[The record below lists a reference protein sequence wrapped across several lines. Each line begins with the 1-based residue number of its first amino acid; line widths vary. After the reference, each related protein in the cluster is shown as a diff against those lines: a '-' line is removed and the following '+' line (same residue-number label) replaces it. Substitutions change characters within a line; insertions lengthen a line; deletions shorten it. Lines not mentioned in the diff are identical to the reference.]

1 MTETRLSEL
10 RYLPAPPEVRK
21 SMTGMTI
28 GGYAAKFSVRS
39 HNLGNFIEVVE
50 PQAFRKSESDGF
62 PGTTCKYQ
70 HDDNMLL
77 GTTAAGTL
85 RIAIDK
91 VGVDYTCDLPE
102 CRADVFEMIS
112 RKDVQHSSFA
122 MQVYD
127 QQFERGDNGVPVR
140 HLLQCRLLDCSPV
153 TSPAYPDATVALR
166 SLAAQFEIDPE
177 EVFQLN
183 RDNELRKLFERTDVP
198 ILSGREALKQVGRT
212 KQGRQ
217 ALMESLAAKPIDA
230 RLRRAEAMAAEPV
243 SGAERLAQA
252 QAVRD
257 PVKAQI
263 AALQVELA
271 EARAYIAKLSDP
283 VAIEREA
290 SQRAMDL
297 ADERARDEIDR
308 QNGTLSGA
316 AAMRLL
322 EEARPAG
329 CAPYVP
335 PAPEAEE
342 SNVPRYLA
350 DDSELMRREL
360 DEARAEIERLSV
372 PRTMDPHEALRQL
385 EAMRPAALYVEAP
398 VNRGRASDSYLSELG
413 GRY

>member
-1 MTETRLSEL
+1 VTETRLSEL

-198 ILSGREALKQVGRT
+198 ILSGREALKQVGRSG
-212 KQGRQ
+212 KE
-217 ALMESLAAKPIDA
+217 ALERTLAAAQVSGADRLAETLAAK
-230 RLRRAEAMAAEPV
+230 PV
-243 SGAERLAQA
+243 SGAERLAQTTVEGQLAAA
-252 QAVRD
+252 QAELAETRAHIARLSD
-257 PVKAQI
+257 PALIEREAAQR
-263 AALQVELA
+263 QTDLA
-271 EARAYIAKLSDP
+271 EARA
-283 VAIEREA
+283 
-290 SQRAMDL
+290 Q
-297 ADERARDEIDR
+297 DELDR
-308 QNGTLSGA
+308 LNGTLSPA
-316 AAMRLL
+316 AALRIL
-322 EEARPAG
+322 ENARPAG

-335 PAPEAEE
+335 PAPEPNSYGATIPNATTE
-342 SNVPRYLA
+342 V
-350 DDSELMRREL
+350 SEP
-360 DEARAEIERLSV
+360 APA
-372 PRTMDPHEALRQL
+372 PQYRTMTGWEALRRL
-385 EAMRPAALYVEAP
+385 EAMRQPTLADLVETP
-398 VNRGRASDSYLSELG
+398 VNRGRASDAYLSEMG
-413 GRY
+413 GRL